1 MIAFNSQYSRYLW
14 TRDINVTKGWI
25 NTRAYW
31 PTSLFHHCDVAI
43 YLCLFAHFEQR
54 QVFGSDHF
62 LAARTLVFP
71 YPGLTPGPSHNKGPP
86 GVRPSSRCC
95 FRCCSCQRNQRE
107 IVPTERCP
115 VTFIYMCLAGG
126 LVSYDDKDI
135 RHRVR
140 VIVVLRAGNTDLTLC
155 KVYLTT
161 CINTCVDIPIIW
173 NVWGGWFVYKK

>member
-71 YPGLTPGPSHNKGPP
+71 YPGLTPGPSHNIGPP

-107 IVPTERCP
+107 RLYRLNGAPLL
-115 VTFIYMCLAGG
+115 IY
-126 LVSYDDKDI
+126 
-135 RHRVR
+135 
-140 VIVVLRAGNTDLTLC
+140 
-155 KVYLTT
+155 
-161 CINTCVDIPIIW
+161 TCVWLEGWSVMTTKIYVTECESSSSYGLETPILHCVRCTW
-173 NVWGGWFVYKK
+173 QHA